1 MSALADDWEDN
12 DSDDWEAVA
21 DDLDAVNI
29 NDNDKQGLDGDNSK
43 ASNPEEVQLNT
54 DEIFAKLKEKLV
66 VDSHNLCK
74 ALGVATGVK
83 VRTSK
88 GANEHKVLFLVE
100 TLKVLA
106 ENLESADLQAVKKI
120 VEAKVKV
127 YKAQQKAIEDRK
139 KKEEEDKLK
148 KAAPTKKKKKKK
160 KKKKRVYSVYEDED
174 DPDLWD
180 GLDET
185 SELYH
190 EALTHKSSRNF
201 GKGDW

>member
-43 ASNPEEVQLNT
+43 ASNTEEVQLST
-54 DEIFAKLKEKLV
+54 DEIFAKLKEQLV

-88 GANEHKVLFLVE
+88 GAN
-100 TLKVLA
+100 
-106 ENLESADLQAVKKI
+106 
-120 VEAKVKV
+120 
-127 YKAQQKAIEDRK
+127 
-139 KKEEEDKLK
+139 
-148 KAAPTKKKKKKK
+148 
-160 KKKKRVYSVYEDED
+160 
-174 DPDLWD
+174 
-180 GLDET
+180 
-185 SELYH
+185 
-190 EALTHKSSRNF
+190 
-201 GKGDW
+201 